1 MLLPLPWRQAFAQ
14 RCRLAKDRKLG
25 QVFAS
30 RALSECAASLKVAP
44 RVVLQQRIVPGQLY
58 DNKLHNL
65 RRGASLVDGVVLQ
78 PGQTFSFWH
87 SIGQASRA
95 NGFVEGRNIIQGRLR
110 KELGGGLCQ
119 LSGLLYHLALLGG
132 LEMIERHP
140 HSIDLYREE
149 DRFASL
155 GADATVVWGV
165 KDLRWRNP
173 FEFSIYLQYW
183 EWKGELFAHL
193 SGESVWTPKHVEFAR
208 ETLLASKA
216 GVQVRVATVIEGRV
230 IALTDYLQKPG
241 MALS

>member
-1 MLLPLPWRQAFAQ
+1 M
-14 RCRLAKDRKLG
+14 
-25 QVFAS
+25 
-30 RALSECAASLKVAP
+30 
-44 RVVLQQRIVPGQLY
+44 
-58 DNKLHNL
+58 
-65 RRGASLVDGVVLQ
+65 
-78 PGQTFSFWH
+78 
-87 SIGQASRA
+87 
-95 NGFVEGRNIIQGRLR
+95 
-110 KELGGGLCQ
+110 
-119 LSGLLYHLALLGG
+119 
-132 LEMIERHP
+132 
-140 HSIDLYREE
+140 
-149 DRFASL
+149 
-155 GADATVVWGV
+155 VWGV